1 MDHRKLLIIIL
12 SVALFVALILGIAL
26 LAYYPGDEDEHV
38 AQRERQEFDPI
49 EFVRRSED
57 PEPELTDEDDD
68 DEFVIIYGTREP
80 DDEIAVRPGPEE
92 REVREPARPEPEPTE
107 RPEREPEPPRPE
119 PEPEPEPRE
128 EPEPAEPEVR
138 QPAARPA
145 PERPSREYW
154 IQVISSSSRDS
165 AEAAKARLRDQSL
178 GSVIFP
184 VTVDGRNYYRVR
196 VGPYDSRGEADKFL
210 EWVQNLDGFEQSYV
224 SLVTRS

>member
-26 LAYYPGDEDEHV
+26 LAYYPGDDDEHV
-38 AQRERQEFDPI
+38 VQRERQDFDPI

-57 PEPELTDEDDD
+57 PEPELTDDEDDD
-68 DEFVIIYGTREP
+68 FVIIYGTREP
-80 DDEIAVRPGPEE
+80 DDEVAARP
-92 REVREPARPEPEPTE
+92 EPDRPEPEPAE
-107 RPEREPEPPRPE
+107 PREPAERPE
-119 PEPEPEPRE
+119 PEPEPP
-128 EPEPAEPEVR
+128 EPEVR
-138 QPAARPA
+138 EPTARPE
-145 PERPSREYW
+145 PERPTREYW
-154 IQVISSSSRDS
+154 IQVISSSSRDT
-165 AEAAKARLRDQSL
+165 AEAAKARLSEQSL

-196 VGPYDSRGEADKFL
+196 VGPYDDRGEANKFL

>member
-26 LAYYPGDEDEHV
+26 LAYYPGAEEEHM

-68 DEFVIIYGTREP
+68 DFVIIYGTREP

-107 RPEREPEPPRPE
+107 RPEPDPEPSRPE
-119 PEPEPEPRE
+119 PEPDPKPRE
-128 EPEPAEPEVR
+128 VPEPAEPEVR
-138 QPAARPA
+138 EPAARPA
-145 PERPSREYW
+145 PDRPSREYW
-154 IQVISSSSRDS
+154 IQVISSSSRDT
-165 AEAAKARLRDQSL
+165 AEAAKARLRDQSF

-184 VTVDGRNYYRVR
+184 VTVEGRNYYRVR